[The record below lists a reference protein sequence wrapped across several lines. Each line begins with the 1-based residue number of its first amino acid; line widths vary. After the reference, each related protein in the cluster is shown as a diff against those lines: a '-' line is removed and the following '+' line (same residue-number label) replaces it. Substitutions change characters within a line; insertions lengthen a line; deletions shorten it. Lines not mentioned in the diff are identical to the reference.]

1 MTGESSSGRAAEIAK
16 SVFIEDVDAYMQ
28 GKQVE
33 NVLVELQERLR
44 RLRGYEAQASN
55 PGGLVLQNRKRL
67 LEKLPEIKK
76 SLEAVG
82 ALLAKKDSGDVISAD
97 FELTDG
103 IYAKAH
109 LQVGRVRRE
118 RPAGRSTLVVERG
131 QHDVESVGLWL
142 GAGVMCEY
150 PLEEAQALLEANKA
164 ACEANLGTAVDNLGL
179 LKDSI
184 TVTEVNTARVFNWDV
199 ERRRGLKGGER

>member
-1 MTGESSSGRAAEIAK
+1 MNW
-16 SVFIEDVDAYMQ
+16 Q
-28 GKQVE
+28 Q
-33 NVLVELQERLR
+33 
-44 RLRGYEAQASN
+44 
-55 PGGLVLQNRKRL
+55 
-67 LEKLPEIKK
+67 
-76 SLEAVG
+76 
-82 ALLAKKDSGDVISAD
+82 
-97 FELTDG
+97 
-103 IYAKAH
+103 
-109 LQVGRVRRE
+109 
-118 RPAGRSTLVVERG
+118 
-131 QHDVESVGLWL
+131 DVESVGLWL

>member
-1 MTGESSSGRAAEIAK
+1 MAGESSSGRSAEIAK
-16 SVFIEDVDAYMQ
+16 SVFIDDVDAYMQ

-33 NVLVELQERLR
+33 DVLVELQERLR
-44 RLRGYEAQASN
+44 RLRGYETQ
-55 PGGLVLQNRKRL
+55 VLTTRKRL

-82 ALLAKKDSGDVISAD
+82 ALLAKRGSGDVIDAD

-103 IYAKAH
+103 MYAKAH
-109 LQVGRVRRE
+109 LQ
-118 RPAGRSTLVVERG
+118 
-131 QHDVESVGLWL
+131 DVENVGLWL

-150 PLEEAQALLEANKA
+150 PLEEAAAMLGANMST
-164 ACEANLGTAVDNLGL
+164 CEASLAAATDNLGL

-199 ERRRGLKGGER
+199 EQRRGRKGGGR